1 MCDIGTIHH
10 KSYIDP
16 KPKFITVWGK
26 QSMSHAIQCNNYKK
40 EIQIIGTPKYETF
53 TEHKQKF
60 KKLF

>member
-1 MCDIGTIHH
+1 MCDNWDNPSS

-26 QSMSHAIQCNNYKK
+26 QSMSHAIQVIIIKK

-53 TEHKQKF
+53 TETKQKI
-60 KKLF
+60 